1 MGRDSLSEL
10 SETFMSQGFQLTPL
24 AHHNLGSSNRLIML
38 DSSYIELLGWEKG
51 KPIQRAE
58 IANQAIGLDAL
69 VFRTDDADA
78 CYAQL
83 KETGFAVNPVQ
94 DLSREGE
101 FMGETVL
108 VQFKTVRFSEQPIPG
123 LRIYFC
129 EHLNPEYVWQKAWL
143 AHSNKMG
150 YLPEITL
157 TSPDITQTAAA
168 LQKLLNLSKQSVVA
182 SANAIRICLPNLE
195 LNIQSGDKSQG
206 VYIQDV
212 RLSHSPSDPVDFII
226 DHHFLTQS

>member
-1 MGRDSLSEL
+1 MGRDSLREL

-143 AHSNKMG
+143 SHPNKMG
-150 YLPEITL
+150 YLPKITL

-168 LQKLLNLSKQSVVA
+168 LQKLLNLSKQSVVS

-195 LNIQSGDKSQG
+195 LDIQLGDKSQG
-206 VYIQDV
+206 VYIQDAC
-212 RLSHSPSDPVDFII
+212 LSQSRSDPVDFII

>member
-10 SETFMSQGFQLTPL
+10 SETFTSQGFQLTPL

-51 KPIQRAE
+51 KSIQRAE

-69 VFRTDDADA
+69 VFRTDNADA

-83 KETGFAVNPVQ
+83 KASGFAVNPVQ

-108 VQFKTVRFSEQPIPG
+108 VQFKTVRFSEQPISG

-143 AHSNKMG
+143 SHPNKML
-150 YLPEITL
+150 YLPQVTL
-157 TSPDITQTAAA
+157 GSPDVAQTAVEF
-168 LQKLLNLSKQSVVA
+168 QKLLKLSDQAIA
-182 SANAIRICLPNLE
+182 SNANTIQISLPNIK
-195 LNIQSGDKSQG
+195 LNIQPADRSQG
-206 VYIQDV
+206 VFIQDA
-212 RLSHSPSDPVDFII
+212 RLSQSPSDPVDFII
-226 DHHFLTQS
+226 DHHFFTQH